1 LFYGYSYRWF
11 RPRDDVTMDH
21 WWDRLDP
28 IRKQLFGNAPTGGY
42 GFTSPTD
49 EDVPLRGWLSEHLG
63 EEAVA

>member
-1 LFYGYSYRWF
+1 
-11 RPRDDVTMDH
+11 MDH
-21 WWDRLDP
+21 WWNRLDP